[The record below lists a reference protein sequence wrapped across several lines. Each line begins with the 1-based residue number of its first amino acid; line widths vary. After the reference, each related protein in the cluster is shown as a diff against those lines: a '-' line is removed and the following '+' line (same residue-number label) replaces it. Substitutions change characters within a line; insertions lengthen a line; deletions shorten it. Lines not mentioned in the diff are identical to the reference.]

1 MSTTV
6 VTNSLFIALC
16 LTIKYL
22 LLCGLAM
29 LIFDIILKIVK
40 SICVNSSF
48 LMECFLSRATYKSLK
63 KSKIMKAF
71 SKHIVISPTTGIL
84 QNNIEIN
91 KQKEML
97 EDALDFINQI
107 VKEEKSI

>member
-1 MSTTV
+1 MNATV
-6 VTNSLFIALC
+6 VANSLFIALC

-22 LLCGLAM
+22 LLCGFAM
-29 LIFDIILKIVK
+29 LLFDVILKIIK
-40 SICVNSSF
+40 NICLNSKF
-48 LMECFLSRATYKSLK
+48 LIECFLSRVTYKSLK
-63 KSKIMKAF
+63 KSKVMRTF

-107 VKEEKSI
+107 VKEEKSV